1 MLRCKAIKE
10 PVNMVPVRVS
20 PSSQTE
26 RKGRDMKKSVLI
38 TTAALLV
45 VSASGVY
52 AQSSDSSTHH
62 RWTHARERIA
72 PHANSMASA
81 PDAGYRSVPGAVGDE
96 AGDNANSLSGPD
108 SADEAVEGRTGG

>member
-1 MLRCKAIKE
+1 
-10 PVNMVPVRVS
+10 
-20 PSSQTE
+20 
-26 RKGRDMKKSVLI
+26 MKRSVLI
-38 TTAALLV
+38 ATAALLV

-52 AQSSDSSTHH
+52 AQSPDSSAHH

-72 PHANSMASA
+72 HHANSMTFV

-96 AGDNANSLSGPD
+96 AGDNANSLSGPN